1 MVVELSYDKARRR
14 CRVDI
19 VSCKSTAELAPLL
32 QIIGQERAMRALQ
45 FGLKM
50 KDGGYNIYVSGM
62 SGTGRKTAIVNFLTE
77 KAKDMPT
84 PPDWCYVNNF
94 KDENA
99 PNALKLPAGMGRE
112 FRDAMDKFVDEM
124 KKALTKAF
132 ESEDYSQR
140 RVSTLKGFED
150 EKNKLWQQMNEK
162 ASEYGFVIQRS
173 PIGIAMVPVI
183 NGQPIGEEQ
192 FGLLPP
198 KIKEQIQARKEKLQD
213 DFRTALHQLRDVDR
227 KAETAVDEFNKGVAS
242 YAIDHL
248 FASLLDKF
256 GKITEVSGYLDS
268 VKGDILGNLS
278 SILGVGQQQQQ
289 AQLPFMFGAMS
300 QDPTTSYKVNLVV
313 DNSELK
319 GAPVVMELN
328 PTQNRLFGMAEKEAR
343 FGALITDYTMIRGG
357 SAHKANGGFLV
368 LPVEDV
374 LINPL
379 SWDSLKRAI
388 TNRKLE
394 IEEIAQRLG
403 YMATKTL
410 TPESIPFDAKVI
422 LVGNPQIYYL
432 LYEMDRDFKEIFKVK
447 ADFDTTM
454 DRSEENV
461 KMYAAFMCTICT
473 KEGLKHL
480 DSSGIAEVVEY
491 SSRLAEDQDKL
502 STQFANVADIIKEA
516 NYYAT
521 EDGSEY
527 IAAKHVLKA
536 LKEKVYRS
544 NLVEEKIEEMVEK
557 GIILVDTDGE
567 RVGQING
574 LAVLGAGDFIFGKP
588 NRITVSVGVGK
599 KGIIDIEREAQMG
612 GPIHTKGV
620 QILSGFLNERYAK
633 EIPLSLTARL
643 VFEQSYSGIEGDS
656 ASSTELYAIL
666 SALSEKPIKQYLAV
680 TGSVSQKGEVQAIG
694 GVNQKIEG
702 FYELCK
708 SRGLNGKHGCVIPE
722 SNVKHLMLKEEIV
735 EAIKAKKFH
744 LYPVK
749 TIDEGVEVLT
759 GVPAGEM
766 QKNGS
771 YPEGTVNYLVQKNL
785 NGLAERARQWKES
798 E

>member
-1 MVVELSYDKARRR
+1 MVIELSYDKARRR

-19 VSCKSTAELAPLL
+19 VSCKSTADLAPLQ
-32 QIIGQERAMRALQ
+32 QIIGQDRAMRALQ

-140 RVSTLKGFED
+140 RASTLKGFED

-162 ASEYGFVIQRS
+162 ASGYGFIIQRS

-248 FASLLDKF
+248 FTSLLDKF

-268 VKGDILGNLS
+268 VKGDILSNLS
-278 SILGVGQQQQQ
+278 SILGAGQQQQQ

-300 QDPTTSYKVNLVV
+300 QDPTASYKVNLVV

-343 FGALITDYTMIRGG
+343 FGALVTDYTMIRGG

-410 TPESIPFDAKVI
+410 TPEPIPFDAKVI

-527 IAAKHVLKA
+527 IAAKHVMKA
-536 LKEKVYRS
+536 LEEKVYRS

-567 RVGQING
+567 KVGQING
-574 LAVLGAGDFIFGKP
+574 LAILGAGDFIFGKP

-633 EIPLSLTARL
+633 ETPLSLTARL

-680 TGSVSQKGEVQAIG
+680 TGSVNQKGEVQAIG

-708 SRGLNGKHGCVIPE
+708 SRGLNGKQGCVIPE

-759 GVPAGEM
+759 GMPAGEM
-766 QKNGS
+766 QKDGS
-771 YPEGTVNYLVQKNL
+771 YPEDTVNYLVQKNL
-785 NGLAERARQWKES
+785 NSLAERARQWKET

>member
-19 VSCKSTAELAPLL
+19 VSCKSTAELAPLQ

-227 KAETAVDEFNKGVAS
+227 KAETTVDEFNKGVAS

-343 FGALITDYTMIRGG
+343 FGALVTDYTMIRGG

-410 TPESIPFDAKVI
+410 TPEPIPFDAKVI

-567 RVGQING
+567 KVGQING
-574 LAVLGAGDFIFGKP
+574 LAILGAGDFIFGKP

-680 TGSVSQKGEVQAIG
+680 TGSVNQKGEVQAIG

-749 TIDEGVEVLT
+749 KIDEGVEVLT

-766 QKNGS
+766 RKDGS
-771 YPEGTVNYLVQKNL
+771 YPEGTVNYFVQKNL

>member
-62 SGTGRKTAIVNFLTE
+62 PGTGRKTAIVNFLTE

-213 DFRTALHQLRDVDR
+213 DFRAVLHQLRDVDR

-268 VKGDILGNLS
+268 VKGDILGNLP

-343 FGALITDYTMIRGG
+343 FGALVTDYTMIRGG

-410 TPESIPFDAKVI
+410 TPEPIPFDAKVI

-502 STQFANVADIIKEA
+502 STQFANVADIIREA
-516 NYYAT
+516 NYYSA

-527 IAAKHVLKA
+527 IAAKHVMKA
-536 LKEKVYRS
+536 LEEKVYRS

-567 RVGQING
+567 KVGQING

-633 EIPLSLTARL
+633 ETPLSLTARL

-680 TGSVSQKGEVQAIG
+680 TGSVNQKGEVQAIG

-708 SRGLNGKHGCVIPE
+708 SRGLNGKQGCVIPE

-759 GVPAGEM
+759 GIPAGEM
-766 QKNGS
+766 QKDGS
-771 YPEGTVNYLVQKNL
+771 YPEDTVNYFVQKNM
-785 NGLAERARQWKES
+785 NSLAERARQWKET

>member
-14 CRVDI
+14 CRTDI
-19 VSCKSTAELAPLL
+19 VSCKSTADLTPLQ

-62 SGTGRKTAIVNFLTE
+62 PGTGRKTHIVNFLTE

-343 FGALITDYTMIRGG
+343 FGALVTDYTMIRGG

-410 TPESIPFDAKVI
+410 TPEPIPFDAKVI

-527 IAAKHVLKA
+527 IAAKHVMKA
-536 LKEKVYRS
+536 LEEKVYRS

-680 TGSVSQKGEVQAIG
+680 TGSVNQKGEVQAIG

-749 TIDEGVEVLT
+749 KIDEGVEVLT

-766 QKNGS
+766 RKDGS

>member
-1 MVVELSYDKARRR
+1 MVVELSYEKARRR
-14 CRVDI
+14 CRTDI
-19 VSCKSTAELAPLL
+19 VSCKSTADLTPLQ

-62 SGTGRKTAIVNFLTE
+62 PGTGRKTHIINFLTE

-99 PNALKLPAGMGRE
+99 PNALNLPAGMGRE
-112 FRDAMDKFVDEM
+112 FMDAMDKFVDEM

-140 RVSTLKGFED
+140 RASTLKGFED

-162 ASEYGFVIQRS
+162 ASEYGFIIQRS

-256 GKITEVSGYLDS
+256 GKITEVSDYLDS

-328 PTQNRLFGMAEKEAR
+328 PTQNRLFGMTEKEAR
-343 FGALITDYTMIRGG
+343 FGALVTDYTMIRGG

-410 TPESIPFDAKVI
+410 TPEPVPFDAKVI

-527 IAAKHVLKA
+527 IAAKHVMKA
-536 LKEKVYRS
+536 LEEKVYRS

-680 TGSVSQKGEVQAIG
+680 TGSVNQKGEVQAIG

-708 SRGLNGKHGCVIPE
+708 SRGLDGKHGCVIPE

-766 QKNGS
+766 QKDGS

>member
-1 MVVELSYDKARRR
+1 MVVELSYEKARRR
-14 CRVDI
+14 CRTDI
-19 VSCKSTAELAPLL
+19 VSCKSTADLTPLQ

-62 SGTGRKTAIVNFLTE
+62 PGTGRKTHIINFLTE

-162 ASEYGFVIQRS
+162 ASEYGFIIQRS

-227 KAETAVDEFNKGVAS
+227 KAETTVDEFNKGVAS

-268 VKGDILGNLS
+268 VKRDILDNLS
-278 SILGVGQQQQQ
+278 SILGAGQQQQQ

-300 QDPTTSYKVNLVV
+300 QDPTMNYKVNLVV

-343 FGALITDYTMIRGG
+343 FGALVTDYTMVRGG

-410 TPESIPFDAKVI
+410 TPEPIPFDAKVI

-432 LYEMDRDFKEIFKVK
+432 LSEMDRDF
-447 ADFDTTM
+447 
-454 DRSEENV
+454 
-461 KMYAAFMCTICT
+461 
-473 KEGLKHL
+473 
-480 DSSGIAEVVEY
+480 
-491 SSRLAEDQDKL
+491 
-502 STQFANVADIIKEA
+502 
-516 NYYAT
+516 
-521 EDGSEY
+521 
-527 IAAKHVLKA
+527 
-536 LKEKVYRS
+536 
-544 NLVEEKIEEMVEK
+544 
-557 GIILVDTDGE
+557 
-567 RVGQING
+567 
-574 LAVLGAGDFIFGKP
+574 
-588 NRITVSVGVGK
+588 
-599 KGIIDIEREAQMG
+599 
-612 GPIHTKGV
+612 
-620 QILSGFLNERYAK
+620 
-633 EIPLSLTARL
+633 
-643 VFEQSYSGIEGDS
+643 
-656 ASSTELYAIL
+656 
-666 SALSEKPIKQYLAV
+666 
-680 TGSVSQKGEVQAIG
+680 
-694 GVNQKIEG
+694 
-702 FYELCK
+702 
-708 SRGLNGKHGCVIPE
+708 
-722 SNVKHLMLKEEIV
+722 
-735 EAIKAKKFH
+735 
-744 LYPVK
+744 
-749 TIDEGVEVLT
+749 
-759 GVPAGEM
+759 
-766 QKNGS
+766 
-771 YPEGTVNYLVQKNL
+771 
-785 NGLAERARQWKES
+785 
-798 E
+798 

>member
-14 CRVDI
+14 CKPNVI
-19 VSCKSTAELAPLL
+19 SCKSTAELAPLQ
-32 QIIGQERAMRALQ
+32 QIIGQDRALRALQ

-62 SGTGRKTAIVNFLTE
+62 PGTGRKTTIVNFLTE
-77 KAKDMPT
+77 KVKDMPT
-84 PPDWCYVNNF
+84 PSDWCYVNNF

-140 RVSTLKGFED
+140 RASTMKGFEN
-150 EKNKLWQQMNEK
+150 EQNKLWQQMNEK
-162 ASEYGFVIQRS
+162 ASGYGFVIQRS
-173 PIGIAMVPVI
+173 PIGIAIVPVI
-183 NGQPIGEEQ
+183 NGQPIGDEQ

-198 KIKEQIQARKEKLQD
+198 KLKEQIQTKKDKLQD
-213 DFRTALHQLRDVDR
+213 DFRATLRQLREVDR
-227 KAETAVDEFNKGVAS
+227 KAETTMDEFNKSVAS

-248 FASLLDKF
+248 FTSLLDKF
-256 GKITEVSGYLDS
+256 GKIEEVSEYLDS
-268 VKGDILGNLS
+268 VKKDILDNLP
-278 SILGVGQQQQQ
+278 SILGTGQQQQQ
-289 AQLPFMFGAMS
+289 AQFPFMFGAMS
-300 QDPTTSYKVNLVV
+300 QDPTTNYKVNLIV

-319 GAPVVMELN
+319 GAPVIMELN
-328 PTQNRLFGMAEKEAR
+328 PTQNRLFGMMEKEAR
-343 FGALITDYTMIRGG
+343 FGALVTDYTMVRGG

-368 LPVEDV
+368 LPIEDV
-374 LINPL
+374 LTNPL

-388 TNRKLE
+388 LNRKLE

-403 YMATKTL
+403 YLTTKTL
-410 TPESIPFDAKVI
+410 TPEPIPFDAKVI

-432 LYEMDRDFKEIFKVK
+432 LFELDRDFKEIFKVK

-454 DRSEENV
+454 DRSESNV
-461 KMYAAFMCTICT
+461 MMYAAFMCTLCT

-502 STQFANVADIIKEA
+502 STQFANVSDIIREA
-516 NYYAT
+516 NFYAA
-521 EDGSEY
+521 EDGSES
-527 IAAKHVLKA
+527 IASKHVTKA
-536 LKEKVYRS
+536 LEEKVYRN
-544 NLVEEKIEEMVEK
+544 NLIEEKIEEMVEK
-557 GIILVDTDGE
+557 GIILVDTGGE
-567 RVGQING
+567 KVGQING

-633 EIPLSLTARL
+633 ETPLSLTARL
-643 VFEQSYSGIEGDS
+643 VFEQSYSGVEGDS

-680 TGSVSQKGEVQAIG
+680 TGSVNQKGEVQAIG

-708 SRGLNGKHGCVIPE
+708 ARGLNGEHGCVIPE
-722 SNVKHLMLKEEIV
+722 SNVKHLMLKEEVV

-749 TIDEGVEVLT
+749 TIDEGIEVLT
-759 GVPAGEM
+759 GTPAGER
-766 QKNGS
+766 QRDGS
-771 YPEGTVNYLVQKNL
+771 YPEGTVNYSVQKNL
-785 NGLAERARQWKES
+785 TSLAERAREWKET

>member
-1 MVVELSYDKARRR
+1 MVVELSYEKARRR
-14 CRVDI
+14 CRTDI
-19 VSCKSTAELAPLL
+19 VSCKSTADLTPLQ

-62 SGTGRKTAIVNFLTE
+62 PGTGRKTHIINFLTE

-162 ASEYGFVIQRS
+162 ASEYGFIIQRS

-213 DFRTALHQLRDVDR
+213 DFRIALHQLRDVDR
-227 KAETAVDEFNKGVAS
+227 KAETTVDEFNKGVAS

-268 VKGDILGNLS
+268 VKRDILDNLS
-278 SILGVGQQQQQ
+278 SILGAGQQQQQ

-300 QDPTTSYKVNLVV
+300 QDPTMNYKVNLVV

-343 FGALITDYTMIRGG
+343 FGALVTDYTMVRGG

-410 TPESIPFDAKVI
+410 TPEPIPFDAKVI

-527 IAAKHVLKA
+527 IAAKHVMKA
-536 LKEKVYRS
+536 LEEKVYRS

-680 TGSVSQKGEVQAIG
+680 TGSVNQKGEVQAIG

-708 SRGLNGKHGCVIPE
+708 SRGLDGKHGCVIPE

-766 QKNGS
+766 QKDGS
-771 YPEGTVNYLVQKNL
+771 YPAGTVNYLVQKNL